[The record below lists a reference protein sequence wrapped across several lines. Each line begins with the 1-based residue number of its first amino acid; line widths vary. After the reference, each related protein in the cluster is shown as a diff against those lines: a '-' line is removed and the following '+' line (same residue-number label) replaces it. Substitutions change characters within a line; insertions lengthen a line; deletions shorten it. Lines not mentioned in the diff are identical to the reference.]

1 LLRPSGR
8 PVRVGACGSCVNRVS
23 KLIWCRLLASS
34 SSDYHLA
41 FMLWPLLLAQ
51 LSSRR
56 RWYLPSLR
64 PASSRCL
71 FRLLQRYK
79 ASVQVLCTPP
89 HSTTW
94 PTHTVVVVQQ
104 TPLKRGIILWERPK
118 ESASQPASLPHLP
131 KPPHGSCD
139 FITQPTRGPIRAQLA
154 AISISRRAWLSVW
167 HPTIW

>member
-1 LLRPSGR
+1 MVPPVSPACFEQM
-8 PVRVGACGSCVNRVS
+8 PVR
-23 KLIWCRLLASS
+23 
-34 SSDYHLA
+34 
-41 FMLWPLLLAQ
+41 PLTV
-51 LSSRR
+51 
-56 RWYLPSLR
+56 
-64 PASSRCL
+64 
-71 FRLLQRYK
+71 LQRYK

-104 TPLKRGIILWERPK
+104 TPLKRGIILWELPK

-154 AISISRRAWLSVW
+154 AISISCRAWLSVW
-167 HPTIW
+167 HPHNLVSLAGSWLRARGPHPHGAPA